1 MSRLLALAVGSLALA
16 ATPAGAERYEATSKT
31 AMAITGD
38 ISMDDFAITFANGK
52 SLKFDEL
59 VSDSFVVGGETV
71 GASVYSV
78 KSPADPVLL
87 HGNRLCGEGKVTY
100 LATYGAGDGMTAVA
114 VFTTQD
120 APSSDAEMCASYTY
134 ADR

>member
-1 MSRLLALAVGSLALA
+1 MSRLLAVVVGSLALA
-16 ATPAGAERYEATSKT
+16 AMPAAAEDYEATSKT

-78 KSPADPVLL
+78 KTPADPVLL
-87 HGNRLCGEGKVTY
+87 NGNRLCGEGKVTY

-114 VFTTQD
+114 VFATQD